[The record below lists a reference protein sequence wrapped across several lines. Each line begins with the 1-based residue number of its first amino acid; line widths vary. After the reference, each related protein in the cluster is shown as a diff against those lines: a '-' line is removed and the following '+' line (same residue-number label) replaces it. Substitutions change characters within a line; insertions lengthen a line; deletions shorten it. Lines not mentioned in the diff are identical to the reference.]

1 MAVLS
6 QRFLRWPWLLTLAT
20 GLLLTTGSSLWRIL
34 AAPTPSGSHANR
46 LIPTIDPLPQDPDI
60 QVFFNHSAAS
70 VYTDPYRQIERYGDD
85 LEAVIITAIEQAE
98 TSIDLAVQALNLPR
112 VASALAERHQQGL
125 KVRVILENQYA
136 NPTSVA
142 AQTEQKED
150 WIVIADSDRNGTLT
164 ATELRQANALGILSD
179 AQVPLI
185 DDTADGSK
193 GSGLMHHKFLVIDN
207 QRVVTG
213 SANFTLSGIHG
224 DGDNPS
230 SRGNA
235 NALMKIES
243 SAIAQQFTKE
253 FSLMWGDGPAAA
265 TNSQFGRSKP
275 QRPAQK
281 FDLNNSDLTLQFS
294 PHQTNQPWAQT
305 VNGLIGQ
312 SLSQSQRSI
321 DLALFVFSEQRLADQ
336 LETQVKS
343 GTSLRT
349 LIDPSFIYRS
359 YSEALDMLGVVLPD
373 QRCRIEADNRPWAR
387 PITAVGSPQLAPGD
401 KLHHKFAV
409 IDQSTVI
416 VGSQN
421 WSHAANT
428 DNDETLLV
436 INNPIVAAH
445 FSREFERLQR
455 NNNSGKTA
463 SLQSKIEKG
472 QQRCS
477 L

>member
-1 MAVLS
+1 MIS
-6 QRFLRWPWLLTLAT
+6 QRFLQWPWLLALTT

-34 AAPTPSGSHANR
+34 AAPTSAGTHNR
-46 LIPTIDPLPQDPDI
+46 LTPAIDPLPQDPDI
-60 QVFFNHSAAS
+60 QVFFNHSEAS
-70 VYTDPYRQIERYGDD
+70 VYTDPYRHIERYGND
-85 LEAVIITAIEQAE
+85 LEAVIITGIEQAE

-112 VASALAERHQQGL
+112 VASALAKRQQQGL

-136 NPTSVA
+136 NPTSVE
-142 AQTEQKED
+142 AQTEQREN
-150 WIVIADSDRNGTLT
+150 WMAIADSDHNGTLT
-164 ATELRQANALGILSD
+164 AAEISQANALGILKG

-207 QRVVTG
+207 QWVITG

-235 NALMKIES
+235 NALIKIRS
-243 SAIAQQFTKE
+243 GAIAQQFTKE
-253 FSLMWGDGPAAA
+253 FSLMWGDGPAAG
-265 TNSQFGRSKP
+265 TNSQFGRNKP
-275 QRPAQK
+275 QRPAQT
-281 FDLNNSDLTLQFS
+281 FNLRDTNLTLQFS
-294 PHQTNQPWAQT
+294 PQPANRPWAQST
-305 VNGLIGQ
+305 NGLIGHT
-312 SLSQSQRSI
+312 LSQSQQSI
-321 DLALFVFSEQRLADQ
+321 DLALFVFSEQRIANQ

-343 GTSLRT
+343 GTSLRA

-359 YSEALDMLGVVLPD
+359 YSEALDLLGVTLPD
-373 QRCRIEADNRPWAR
+373 QRCRIEAGNQPWAQ
-387 PITAVGSPQLAPGD
+387 PITSVGSPKLYPGD

-409 IDQSTVI
+409 IDRATVI

-428 DNDETLLV
+428 DNDETLLI
-436 INNPIVAAH
+436 INNPVVAAH

-455 NNNSGKTA
+455 NPNSGSTA
-463 SLQSKIEKG
+463 SLQSKIKKG
-472 QQRCS
+472 QQRCR